1 MPIDIL
7 QQDGGDTKLEGIVR
21 LVRGDHFTE
30 MTKICEHLLTGVISI
45 ADLEETAKLTTLV
58 KDSTKFIRTLPW
70 AVPRENNGK
79 GPFDNNE
86 LRSPDFSIAH
96 GG

>member
-30 MTKICEHLLTGVISI
+30 MTKIY
-45 ADLEETAKLTTLV
+45 
-58 KDSTKFIRTLPW
+58 STKFIRTLPW